1 MAATFLDAC
10 IAGALVGSAYID
22 ARSRRLPNALA
33 VCICLLC
40 ALHALSSRGMGQLV
54 VNIACATG
62 TSAAILLTE
71 LAWRRYR
78 RAIGIGMG
86 DIKLLFALM
95 LRSPLLGAASFTAGL
110 ICLAIAALITRQR
123 TLPLIPFIAPVYLVM
138 LMA

>member
-1 MAATFLDAC
+1 MSA
-10 IAGALVGSAYID
+10 AYID

-40 ALHALSSRGMGQLV
+40 ALHALSSRGMGQLL
-54 VNIACATG
+54 VNSACATG
-62 TSAAILLTE
+62 TSTAILLTE

-78 RAIGIGMG
+78 RAVGIGMG

-110 ICLAIAALITRQR
+110 ICLAIAALITQQR
-123 TLPLIPFIAPVYLVM
+123 TLPLIPFIAPTYLVM
-138 LMA
+138 LMG